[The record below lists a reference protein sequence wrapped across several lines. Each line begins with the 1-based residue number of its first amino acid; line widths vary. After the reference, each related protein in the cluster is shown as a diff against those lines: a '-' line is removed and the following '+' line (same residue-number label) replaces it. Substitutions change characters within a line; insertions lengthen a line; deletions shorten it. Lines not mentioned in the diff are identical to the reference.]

1 MSGDKDGVFEVA
13 ILGRVT
19 WQLHSL
25 NNEGTVGNVTEP
37 RSLKI
42 IDPETKKIVT
52 SDGISGEML
61 KHIHAEMVWRLENDK
76 NNFCDACRSLEPSRF
91 DYKIQKAYA
100 EFKNAN
106 KNKVKK
112 LEETHKTQALQKY
125 LNNLT
130 YEISSIVERA
140 ITTCEMC
147 DLHGFL
153 IQDPAGNRP
162 SLIEFGWAVALPG
175 TYERDIHTHAR
186 HAPGEKGRGAE
197 VEQQMVYH
205 RPTRTGIYAVI
216 SVFQAWKIGLNN
228 VTREYIEWKKNSKD
242 DNTDNVRKHRYE
254 LALKAYRAMFLQ
266 TEGAM
271 STTRLPHLLDF
282 EGVIV
287 YSTTN
292 IPVPKISPLKK
303 DYRTEIKKI
312 AQQIDKNNIEVKKF
326 DSPSEFAEIISG
338 LLKKQPYKFSIG
350 EQK

>member
-1 MSGDKDGVFEVA
+1 MSENKNSVFEVA
-13 ILGRVT
+13 ILGRIT

-61 KHIHAEMVWRLENDK
+61 KHIHAEMVWRLEDDK
-76 NNFCDACRSLEPSRF
+76 NKFCDACRSLEPSRF
-91 DYKIQKAYA
+91 DYTIQ
-100 EFKNAN
+100 AN
-106 KNKVKK
+106 KNSYKDKKIEEIVADAVK
-112 LEETHKTQALQKY
+112 
-125 LNNLT
+125 
-130 YEISSIVERA
+130 
-140 ITTCEMC
+140 TCEMC

-186 HAPGEKGRGAE
+186 HAPGEKERGADI
-197 VEQQMVYH
+197 EQQMVYH
-205 RPTRTGIYAVI
+205 RPTRTGVYAIV
-216 SVFQAWKIGLNN
+216 SVFQPWKIGLNN
-228 VTREYIEWKKNSKD
+228 VNREYVKWGEKSKD
-242 DNTDNVRKHRYE
+242 TDDVRKHRYE

-271 STTRLPHLLDF
+271 SATRLPHLLDF

-287 YSTTN
+287 YST
-292 IPVPKISPLKK
+292 ISVPVPKISPLKK
-303 DYRTEIKKI
+303 DYRTEIEKI
-312 AQQIDKNNIEVKKF
+312 AQQIDKDNIKVKKF
-326 DSPSEFAEIISG
+326 GSPSEFAEIISD
-338 LLKKQPYKFSIG
+338 LLRKKPYKFNIG
-350 EQK
+350 GQT